1 MSPVQYPESTKRTL
15 PLRTYGNMS
24 PMNKSASEDKRETAK
39 QSPRFDLE
47 AGENDRVMQLEIK
60 IVWIFRS
67 CCRQKIFGKEEES
80 NLKFFI
86 GVTPF
91 YYFCNS
97 SLKKADV

>member
-1 MSPVQYPESTKRTL
+1 
-15 PLRTYGNMS
+15 MS

-97 SLKKADV
+97 SLKKADVWNWGYLNKHQRNKIFF